1 MRGLFVAAKEVL
13 KSPAEALEQKARAIF
28 QKAPKEPM
36 RSFDRVLTPELLDSL
51 DPRDPR
57 AIRSRRDL
65 VFIDAFMGNSRWIT
79 ESVARSSSARNGIV
93 ELGAGEGRLC
103 ERLHQALPDCEI
115 SGLDLIPKPH
125 NLSDG
130 IHWVAGDFLKT
141 LDTMRGGVCVGSLVL
156 HHFSDDVLRE
166 LGQRLARFS
175 NLVFAEPLRSPGPLA
190 ASALV
195 SPLVGEVTRHDM
207 PASIRAGF
215 LPGELAPILALDPAI
230 WTIRES
236 ATFMGALRFIASR
249 SRS

>member
-1 MRGLFVAAKEVL
+1 MR
-13 KSPAEALEQKARAIF
+13 AL
-28 QKAPKEPM
+28 
-36 RSFDRVLTPELLDSL
+36 DRVLTPEILDSL
-51 DPRDPR
+51 DPCDPR

-79 ESVARSSSARNGIV
+79 ESVARSSSARDGIV
-93 ELGAGEGRLC
+93 EIGAGEGRLC

-115 SGLDLIPKPH
+115 TGLDLIPKPQ
-125 NLSDG
+125 NLSNR

-141 LDTMRGGVCVGSLVL
+141 LETVRGEVCVGSLVL
-156 HHFSDDVLRE
+156 HHFSNDVLRE
-166 LGQRLARFS
+166 LGQRLTRFS
-175 NLVFAEPLRSPGPLA
+175 FLVFAEPLRSPAPLA

-215 LPGELAPILALDPAI
+215 LPGELAPTLALDPKL
-230 WTIRES
+230 WTIREAS
-236 ATFMGALRFIASR
+236 TFMGSLRFTASR